1 MNTDWLIIPF
11 IIILALIA
19 YVKYKYAGYIR
30 RILLSTIN
38 NVIASNLYKEN
49 KKSIPNS
56 ANILYFIFIFS
67 VIIFIYQVSQRFY
80 PNIVEKFSWLIPI
93 ISFFF
98 LLFIIISNQIINII
112 SEKVFMINEIGEEY
126 NHNINF
132 FNQSAGIFL
141 FPITVLISFSNF
153 PEIFIL
159 LGFAVI
165 SILYILKIFRLLKIN
180 FSKQLNILYM
190 FLYLCTVEI
199 IPILYFVKFSTL
211 I

>member
-11 IIILALIA
+11 IIILALIT

-153 PEIFIL
+153 PEIFIF

-165 SILYILKIFRLLKIN
+165 LILYILKIFRLLKIN

>member
-19 YVKYKYAGYIR
+19 YVKYKYTGYIR

-67 VIIFIYQVSQRFY
+67 VIIFIYQVSQKFY

-112 SEKVFMINEIGEEY
+112 SGKVFMINEIGEEY

-153 PEIFIL
+153 PEIFIYI
-159 LGFAVI
+159 GFAI
-165 SILYILKIFRLLKIN
+165 ILILYILKIFRLLKIN
-180 FSKQLNILYM
+180 FSKQMNILYM

-199 IPILYFVKFSTL
+199 LPILYIVKFSTL